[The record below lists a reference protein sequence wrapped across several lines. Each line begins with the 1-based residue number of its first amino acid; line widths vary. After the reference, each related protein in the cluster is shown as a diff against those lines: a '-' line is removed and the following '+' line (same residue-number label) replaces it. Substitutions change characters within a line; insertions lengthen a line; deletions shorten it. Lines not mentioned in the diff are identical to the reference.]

1 MADLLTRDEPTS
13 TGSTVA
19 ASARTPSTVA
29 SLISGSVGGAAQ
41 VIIGQPLDT
50 LKVRA
55 QLAKPGQY
63 RNTWDIATQ
72 TVRREGFLALYKGMA
87 SPLVGIAGVN
97 ALLFASFNQAK
108 RIVSPYPVLSIPQI
122 ALAGALGG
130 AVNSILAS
138 PVELF
143 KIRMQGQYGAA
154 TDMKLRDVFSEMASK
169 YGFRHGV
176 MRGFWVTV
184 LREMP
189 AYAGFYSAYEFSKR
203 TFGRRLHG
211 PHASANQ
218 SLPVWATLTAGA
230 TGGIAYWTACYPLDV
245 VKSRVQNTTT
255 PLRGLGY
262 IRDTFRTI
270 YREEGFGA
278 FFRGLTPTYI
288 RAVPAAASTFV
299 AFELTM
305 DFLQKNTSL

>member
-1 MADLLTRDEPTS
+1 MRNQLRYDAKPDFTSDISLLVTS
-13 TGSTVA
+13 EG
-19 ASARTPSTVA
+19 R
-29 SLISGSVGGAAQ
+29 
-41 VIIGQPLDT
+41 GQPLDT

-143 KIRMQGQYGAA
+143 KIRMQGAKA
-154 TDMKLRDVFSEMASK
+154 RIE
-169 YGFRHGV
+169 
-176 MRGFWVTV
+176 
-184 LREMP
+184 E
-189 AYAGFYSAYEFSKR
+189 
-203 TFGRRLHG
+203 
-211 PHASANQ
+211 
-218 SLPVWATLTAGA
+218 
-230 TGGIAYWTACYPLDV
+230 V
-245 VKSRVQNTTT
+245 V
-255 PLRGLGY
+255 
-262 IRDTFRTI
+262 
-270 YREEGFGA
+270 A
-278 FFRGLTPTYI
+278 
-288 RAVPAAASTFV
+288 
-299 AFELTM
+299 
-305 DFLQKNTSL
+305 